1 MKKLLLVAALSVATT
16 SVFAQASNFE
26 GFSAGLS
33 ISAVGNNTK
42 VSDNSGYSFTLGK
55 DNVIPGIDLSYS
67 KAIDSKML
75 IGFGLT
81 YDLAKSKSGEIAGGG
96 DTIGLEAKNHY
107 SVYVQPQ
114 YLLNNTT
121 AVFGKLGYHQ
131 MKGSISGDYA
141 ANFTSEKYN
150 GFGYGVGIKT
160 FIDKNLFVQVEG
172 QIVDFKQKSFDYGG
186 GDVVSYKPKSTAGII
201 TLGYKF

>member
-16 SVFAQASNFE
+16 SVFAQTSQFE

-33 ISAVGNNTK
+33 IGAVGNNTK
-42 VSDNSGYSFTLGK
+42 ASDNEGYSFTLGEDK
-55 DNVIPGIDLSYS
+55 IIPGIDLSYTT
-67 KAIDSKML
+67 AIDSKML
-75 IGFGLT
+75 IGVGFT
-81 YDLAKSKSGEIAGGG
+81 YDLAKSKSGQISGG
-96 DTIGLEAKNHY
+96 DSDISLEGKSHY

-114 YLLNNTT
+114 YLLNNSTSI
-121 AVFGKLGYHQ
+121 FGKLGYHQ
-131 MKGSISGDYA
+131 MKGKITGTFES
-141 ANFTSEKYN
+141 NFTTEKYS

-172 QIVDFKQKSFDYGG
+172 QIIDFKQKSFDYGDG
-186 GDVVSYKPKSTAGII
+186 YTVSYKPKSTAGIV